1 MIVAEI
7 LFNED
12 LESFEVF
19 MQDTYKVIRKYKW
32 KILTTF
38 AVAAF
43 LIFAMTFLIGF
54 DEVITTLKKA
64 KSEWIIFNFIIEA
77 IITLVWTAR
86 WKMILD
92 VVDTCLLYTS
102 SYFSK
107 SLPFRE
113 NVKLDR
119 LYQDSLGNLIF

>member
-54 DEVITTLKKA
+54 DEVITTD
-64 KSEWIIFNFIIEA
+64 FIIA
-77 IITLVWTAR
+77 TALII
-86 WKMILD
+86 
-92 VVDTCLLYTS
+92 
-102 SYFSK
+102 
-107 SLPFRE
+107 
-113 NVKLDR
+113 
-119 LYQDSLGNLIF
+119 LGVFIINYKRKEIIKK